1 MTAATV
7 TPTPPRTGG
16 SPVLARRKTS
26 WNKRLYWIATHS
38 IGIAMGIA
46 FTLPVLLV
54 LLTSFMK
61 SDQAM
66 TSSWW
71 PREWHFENFV
81 SVFEKAPMV
90 TYLVNSMTY
99 SLLATLGIL
108 VSAIPAAYA
117 LAKLRWRGQT
127 WAFMAV
133 VAAMM
138 LPPQVVI
145 VPLFD
150 MWVRLGLT
158 GTLVPLIAPYFL
170 FDAFSIF
177 LLRQFFLTIP
187 KDYLDAARIDGCS
200 EFQVLLRVVVP
211 MAKPGIAAA
220 AMFCFLYTWNDY
232 FGPLLYTAQARDNW
246 TLSLAIAS
254 FRGMHHVEWN
264 LTMAATVVTML
275 PAIVL
280 FVFAQKSFVK
290 GVTFTGVKG

>member
-1 MTAATV
+1 MTTAATV
-7 TPTPPRTGG
+7 TPPRTGG
-16 SPVLARRKTS
+16 SPVLVRRKTN
-26 WNKRLYWIATHS
+26 WARLLYWVATHS
-38 IGIAMGIA
+38 LGLALGVI
-46 FTLPVLLV
+46 FTLPVVFV
-54 LLTSFMK
+54 LLTAFMG

-71 PREWHFENFV
+71 PREWHFSNFV
-81 SVFEKAPMV
+81 EVFERAPLL
-90 TYLVNSMTY
+90 TYLLNSMTY
-99 SLLATLGIL
+99 SLLSTAGIL
-108 VSAIPAAYA
+108 LSAIPAAYA
-117 LAKLRWRGQT
+117 LAKLRWRGQS

-150 MWVRLGLT
+150 MWVRLGMT
-158 GTLVPLIAPYFL
+158 GTLVPLIVPYFL
-170 FDAFSIF
+170 FDAFSVF

-200 EFQVLLRVVVP
+200 EFQVLTRVLVP

-220 AMFCFLYTWNDY
+220 AMFCFLFTWNDY
-232 FGPLLYTAQARDNW
+232 FQPLLYTGEARDNW

-264 LTMAATVVTML
+264 LTMAATVLTMV

-290 GVTFTGVKG
+290 GITFTGVKG

>member
-7 TPTPPRTGG
+7 G
-16 SPVLARRKTS
+16 SPVLARRKAS
-26 WNKRLYWIATHS
+26 WNKRLYWVATHS

-54 LLTSFMK
+54 LLTSFMA

-71 PREWHFENFV
+71 PRDWHFENFV
-81 SVFEKAPMV
+81 EVFEKAPML
-90 TYLVNSMTY
+90 TYLINSMTY

-108 VSAIPAAYA
+108 LSAIPAAYA

-127 WAFMAV
+127 WSFMAV

-150 MWVRLGLT
+150 MWVRLGMT

-200 EFQVLLRVVVP
+200 EFQVLLRVLVP

-264 LTMAATVVTML
+264 LTMAATVLTML

>member
-1 MTAATV
+1 MTAATAI
-7 TPTPPRTGG
+7 PPRSGG
-16 SPVLARRKTS
+16 SPVLVRRKAS

-38 IGIAMGIA
+38 LGIAMGIA

-66 TSSWW
+66 TASWW

-81 SVFEKAPMV
+81 EVFQKAPML
-90 TYLVNSMTY
+90 TYLLNSMTY

-108 VSAIPAAYA
+108 LSAIPAAYA

-150 MWVRLGLT
+150 LWVRLGLT
-158 GTLVPLIAPYFL
+158 GTLVPLIVPYFL

-200 EFQVLLRVVVP
+200 EFQVLYRVLVP

>member
-1 MTAATV
+1 MTAATM
-7 TPTPPRTGG
+7 TPQRTGG
-16 SPVLARRKTS
+16 SPVLLRRKTS
-26 WNKRLYWIATHS
+26 WQKTLYWVATHAL
-38 IGIAMGIA
+38 GLALGIA
-46 FTLPVLLV
+46 FTLPVIFV
-54 LLTSFMK
+54 LLTAFMK

-81 SVFEKAPMV
+81 EVFNRAPML
-90 TYLVNSMTY
+90 TYLINSMTY

-108 VSAIPAAYA
+108 LSAIPAAYA
-117 LAKLRWRGQT
+117 LAKLKWRGQT

-150 MWVRLGLT
+150 MWVRMGLT

-200 EFQVLLRVVVP
+200 ELQVLYRVVVP

-264 LTMAATVVTML
+264 LTMAATVVAML

>member
-1 MTAATV
+1 MTAIAAA
-7 TPTPPRTGG
+7 PPRTGG
-16 SPVLARRKTS
+16 SPVPARRKAS
-26 WNKRLYWIATHS
+26 WNKRLYWVATHS
-38 IGIAMGIA
+38 VGLAMGIM
-46 FTLPVLLV
+46 FTLPVVFV
-54 LLTSFMK
+54 LLTAFMK

-71 PREWHFENFV
+71 PAEWHFENFV
-81 SVFEKAPMV
+81 EVFKRAPML
-90 TYLVNSMTY
+90 TYLLNSLTY

-108 VSAIPAAYA
+108 ASAIPAAYA
-117 LAKLRWRGQT
+117 LAKLKWRGQT

-138 LPPQVVI
+138 LPPQVTV

-150 MWVRLGLT
+150 LWVRMGLT

-187 KDYLDAARIDGCS
+187 KDYMDAARIDGCS
-200 EFQVLLRVVVP
+200 EIQVLYRVLVP

-264 LTMAATVVTML
+264 LTMAATVIAMA

-280 FVFAQKSFVK
+280 FIFAQKSFVK